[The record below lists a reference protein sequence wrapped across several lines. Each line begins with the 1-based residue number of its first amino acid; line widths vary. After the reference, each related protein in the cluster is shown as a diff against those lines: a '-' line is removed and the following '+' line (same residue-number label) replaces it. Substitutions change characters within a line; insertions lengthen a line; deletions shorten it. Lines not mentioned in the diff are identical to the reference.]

1 MIDYLNAEDGNV
13 EFYADHTLV
22 GRADNAEDLADILIN
37 NDVAEAVYGSRA
49 WTLHRNTVSIM
60 MRVPRISLMRL
71 LLFGVRVFPNEKSY
85 RT

>member
-37 NDVAEAVYGSRA
+37 NDVAEAVYGSSSMDFASEYGFDHDEGASNLLDEAVAIWRA
-49 WTLHRNTVSIM
+49 SI
-60 MRVPRISLMRL
+60 S
-71 LLFGVRVFPNEKSY
+71 
-85 RT
+85 